1 VRLQSQVNR
10 RVRAQPC
17 WTRATLTTR
26 PERICLAEL
35 RPKNL
40 TPFFAPSQTLISS
53 RHGLVK
59 ILLSLS
65 DECFRLFCIQNT
77 ESELIEIHL
86 FEADF
91 RSPPAFEAV
100 SYAWG
105 EDQAFS
111 TILCNGQYLSVSSN
125 VEAILQRLRQQA
137 SVGTFWIDSICIN
150 QASISERNI
159 QVPRMRSI
167 YSEAR
172 LVWIWLGE
180 GTDEIKIAF
189 RFLLEITDIFEEA
202 LSLEDV
208 YRHVSTHEKF
218 KSESTSKAIIT
229 TLNILTTLR

>member
-1 VRLQSQVNR
+1 MV
-10 RVRAQPC
+10 
-17 WTRATLTTR
+17 
-26 PERICLAEL
+26 
-35 RPKNL
+35 
-40 TPFFAPSQTLISS
+40 SS
-53 RHGLVK
+53 K
-59 ILLSLS
+59 YCYESLS

-125 VEAILQRLRQQA
+125 VEAILQRLRQKA

-208 YRHVSTHEKF
+208 YRHVSTPIVESHEKF